1 MGLLMKLSRIAPPS
15 PPRLRQHAICREK
28 NPARALMGHF
38 GNVYLCKQEVKYFD
52 NAFSQ
57 NRNGRMPMNV

>member
-28 NPARALMGHF
+28 NAARAIMAALRECIFMQTGSKIF
-38 GNVYLCKQEVKYFD
+38 
-52 NAFSQ
+52 
-57 NRNGRMPMNV
+57 